1 MGKNKVKTQQLIAV
15 PIFHDG
21 PSSVQRNRGGVS
33 TSCELIH
40 SIQNASTLTEQIKH
54 VQILGKSLECLQN
67 DDENYRIL
75 VEWMCAFDL
84 PSNLRKVL
92 ASNLKKFK
100 ALLGKN
106 YRDKA
111 SDYLEI
117 EEEVLDTMLRNPE
130 RNEVW
135 KNPVQSVRAF
145 VEFEPQYTRLHKVFV
160 FLTLH
165 AVSLEYPTPNR
176 MFDLVDTINV
186 ILSCH
191 ENIAQSVDGK
201 DIIEILPHLAS
212 ICNEI
217 LVPNLSLK
225 VSVSAGHNNQV
236 LRLSGVATARCL
248 TLVWALEEKQRQ
260 GHIISKYS
268 LAKRLRDYLE
278 KDTTYKNI
286 PDQGKLFFINGFLI
300 SLKNEVLWTE
310 NILFDSIF
318 GGKVLLLCQESCL
331 VDIPLRLMSLRVLEY
346 ILSRI
351 HDDMV
356 ETEDSK
362 VFIRNFANEALET
375 SLMNWQ
381 SASRKV
387 ASAVEPVFR
396 FAVKLLCFES
406 EDSFQVY
413 DLMNRILNQPTSR
426 KVSCLK
432 LVICS
437 LFRLYP
443 ACDDIGI
450 LHSCVS
456 YEFIPMYALIL
467 KSDYLKMRCLFS
479 LFSTSKQYLRLYL

>member
-21 PSSVQRNRGGVS
+21 PSSVRRSRGGVS

-67 DDENYRIL
+67 DVENYRIL
-75 VEWMCAFDL
+75 VEWMCAFDH

-92 ASNLKKFK
+92 ASNLNKFK
-100 ALLGKN
+100 ALLAKHCP
-106 YRDKA
+106 DKA
-111 SDYLEI
+111 NDYSEI

-145 VEFEPQYTRLHKVFV
+145 VEFEPQYTRLLKVFA
-160 FLTLH
+160 FLKVH
-165 AVSLEYPTPNR
+165 AVSVEYPTPNR

-186 ILSCH
+186 ILSYH
-191 ENIAQSVDGK
+191 ENIAQSVDEN
-201 DIIEILPHLAS
+201 DVLEILPHLVS

-225 VSVSAGHNNQV
+225 VSVSSGHNNQV
-236 LRLSGVATARCL
+236 LRMSGVAAARCL
-248 TLVWALEEKQRQ
+248 TLVWALEEKRRQ

-268 LAKRLRDYLE
+268 LAKRLREYLE
-278 KDTTYKNI
+278 NDTTYANV
-286 PDQGKLFFINGFLI
+286 PDQGKLFVINGFLI
-300 SLKNEVLWTE
+300 SLKNEVLWTGH
-310 NILFDSIF
+310 ILFDSIF
-318 GGKVLLLCQESCL
+318 GGKVLLLCKDSCL

-351 HDDMV
+351 YDDMV

-362 VFIRNFANEALET
+362 VFMRSFANEALEI

-396 FAVKLLCFES
+396 FAVKLLRFES
-406 EDSFQVY
+406 EYSFQVH
-413 DLMNRILNQPTSR
+413 DLINRILNQPTSR

-432 LVICS
+432 LVIFS
-437 LFRLYP
+437 FLSTL
-443 ACDDIGI
+443 
-450 LHSCVS
+450 SC
-456 YEFIPMYALIL
+456 L
-467 KSDYLKMRCLFS
+467 
-479 LFSTSKQYLRLYL
+479 